1 MMIPNRNNGVYR
13 SYFEPQQDKTKT
25 NRVLSSPPRS
35 AFNRDA
41 SRKKICVM
49 FHPLVKVHPIIHIN
63 EYTEQEITTCWITNE
78 EYNASNK
85 QRSKEVKLLQQ
96 GIKLRD
102 KKYCSRGIE
111 SCTRSGSFKKYMARQ
126 RAIGCVLTE
135 QSIQNMNG
143 IGDDDM
149 LAHIYHCYTVKCSID
164 AHETGLRDREAV
176 LAMLAREH
184 YESSSSNNSRNSSC
198 SGDESSLSSSSTTT
212 TSRKR

>member
-25 NRVLSSPPRS
+25 NRVLSSPPPSS

-143 IGDDDM
+143 IRDDDM

-164 AHETGLRDREAV
+164 AQETGLRDREAV
-176 LAMLAREH
+176 LAMLHRDG
-184 YESSSSNNSRNSSC
+184 SSSYCSSCC
-198 SGDESSLSSSSTTT
+198 SGDESSYSSSSTTT
-212 TSRKR
+212 SSRKR